1 MAAPTFYPDLPP
13 PGSNNTPQ
21 AQSIPPLQGPTTI
34 TYPSPPAPYAAHFG
48 LGRHRRLLH
57 NTERNRSNS
66 NSAATFNP
74 QAAEFVPNMP
84 TKRKASSSATPGNKS
99 SAPSAGSGSGPSR
112 MSSDPII
119 KASDLVTKTSDTPA
133 HTHAHALIGAHS
145 SANHSSEA
153 LQNFLREIQDDD
165 EDEVAQYPHT
175 PAPPPHNNASRLILR
190 RSRTLSETTTRPLR
204 VNKLVNPPSEP
215 KTPRLAIMLVEL
227 PSSTAQTNR
236 VRYLPL
242 CSAASRGYGST
253 NADHLMI
260 LPSHRDRILSF
271 DRRGTS
277 SVTWPAQELPAELF
291 DWITQYLARDDVKA
305 MRLVNHEFE
314 KKVSRSLFHT
324 SVVPF
329 NTELY
334 DMVGEE
340 ARVAE
345 VESKQQQQQVY
356 EGKGK
361 GKATTLPADLA
372 QPPPPKPLAVV
383 KGPLHWKNAARQ
395 HDNDRIYTGHGLRV
409 FQGFGPHIR
418 RFGMSFEVS
427 EAQLLQLP
435 VKKELDHVEAYF
447 GEYDWPP
454 PHYTR
459 FSGLEGLEHTA
470 DETSR
475 MKDAFGK
482 LEIVQELGL
491 SVESGLGWMSGPDV
505 SVHARVFERGSPV
518 FEMGRGMLDQEMR
531 DAEYVWEGL
540 MASQRSFEP
549 SADGKE
555 ISVGFRELDV
565 AADELEGLRGT
576 VFGETERWA
585 GVEGGRVLPDH
596 VVLGGGDVRARLGV
610 LYTSSSQADVPC
622 LLESERVVVP
632 DHLSKEQKEW
642 LLETEWAQ
650 RAFVESYMLAIVD
663 NPKVFGSVT
672 SLNIAKFS
680 SGLLP
685 IIARREFWAA
695 LPGLRDL
702 TVWVSP
708 DWRTVA
714 KDKAGIPETTHKNPS
729 AAVTL
734 FYGVLRLRLSQLETL
749 KKLNIGWCEGG
760 EHAQGMFARNMSV
773 FPAPITQLEKSL
785 AIDGGNAVLLFKHIS
800 ELTLHNCWM
809 TPVVLECFVKKHAD
823 FKLQKLTLSSV
834 SLTAHPRFTMPV
846 QQPPNIIN
854 QIAPNAGGMQQP
866 AAQQPPPWQIPQGQF
881 AVPQN
886 MAAWPAMNAQQL
898 AQMHQQWQ
906 QLQMQQQIAGAA
918 QFAQGAP
925 ANLPAGFNPFP
936 PAPQIVQVP
945 NTPTTHSQIP
955 ADLREGHREG
965 SWPFILNRMF
975 GGALCGDTPPASS
988 AWDDNPVRP
997 QTYLK
1002 TLVLESCG
1010 YIRIH
1015 SSQFDQSV
1023 IDTGMHSYTPWFRVR
1038 HATLRPLMMEN
1049 KERHLGVVVQ
1059 HMPVRELNALQ
1070 VLWRLREGW
1079 EDAVEAEEP
1088 EFDGLLRGGTGR
1100 VSGTIIAED

>member
-13 PGSNNTPQ
+13 PGPNTPQ
-21 AQSIPPLQGPTTI
+21 AQSIPPLQGPTMI
-34 TYPSPPAPYAAHFG
+34 TYPSPPTTTPAPYAAHFG
-48 LGRHRRLLH
+48 LGRHRRLL
-57 NTERNRSNS
+57 NAERSRSNS
-66 NSAATFNP
+66 NSNSASFNP

-84 TKRKASSSATPGNKS
+84 TKRKASSSATPGKS
-99 SAPSAGSGSGPSR
+99 STPSAGSGSGSSR

-119 KASDLVTKTSDTPA
+119 KASDLVTKTGDTHA
-133 HTHAHALIGAHS
+133 HAHAHALIGTHS

-153 LQNFLREIQDDD
+153 LQNFLREIQDEE
-165 EDEVAQYPHT
+165 EDEVAQYLHT
-175 PAPPPHNNASRLILR
+175 PAAPPPNNASRVILR
-190 RSRTLSETTTRPLR
+190 RSRTLSETATRPMR
-204 VNKLVNPPSEP
+204 VNKLINAPTEP

-227 PSSTAQTNR
+227 PAATEQSTR

-242 CSAASRGYGST
+242 CSAASRGYGS
-253 NADHLMI
+253 NSDHLMI
-260 LPSHRDRILSF
+260 LPGHRDRILGL

-277 SVTWPAQELPAELF
+277 NVTWPAQELPAELF

-340 ARVAE
+340 ARVAG
-345 VESKQQQQQVY
+345 QQDVDSNQLQY
-356 EGKGK
+356 TGKGK
-361 GKATTLPADLA
+361 GKAPILPTDLA
-372 QPPPPKPLAVV
+372 PPPPKPLPAPA
-383 KGPLHWKNAARQ
+383 KGPLHWKNAARL
-395 HDNDRIYTGHGLRV
+395 HSKDSEDRIYTGHGLRV

-427 EAQLLQLP
+427 ETQLLQLP
-435 VKKELDHVEAYF
+435 VKKELDHVEAYY

-470 DETSR
+470 DETTR

-505 SVHARVFERGSPV
+505 SVHGRVFKRASRV
-518 FEMGRGMLDQEMR
+518 FGQARDVLDHELR
-531 DAEYVWEGL
+531 DAEGVWEGL

-555 ISVGFRELDV
+555 VSVGFRELDLEPG
-565 AADELEGLRGT
+565 ELEGLRGT

-585 GVEGGRVLPDH
+585 GVEGARVLPDH
-596 VVLGGGDVRARLGV
+596 VSVDGKARLGV

-663 NPKVFGSVT
+663 NPKIFGSVT

-734 FYGVLRLRLSQLETL
+734 FYGVLRQRLSQLETL

-773 FPAPITQLEKSL
+773 LPAPITQLDKSL
-785 AIDGGNAVLLFKHIS
+785 ALDGGNAVLLFKHIS
-800 ELTLHNCWM
+800 ELTLHNCWV
-809 TPVVLECFVKKHAD
+809 TPVVLEGFVKKHAD

-866 AAQQPPPWQIPQGQF
+866 AAQQPPPWQVPQGQL

-898 AQMHQQWQ
+898 AHMHQQWQ

-918 QFAQGAP
+918 QFAHGAP
-925 ANLPAGFNPFP
+925 ANLPAGFNPFLVA
-936 PAPQIVQVP
+936 PAPPIAQAP
-945 NTPTTHSQIP
+945 GTHSQIP

-997 QTYLK
+997 TTYIK

-1059 HMPVRELNALQ
+1059 HMPMRELNALQ
-1070 VLWRLREGW
+1070 VLWQLREGW
-1079 EDAVEAEEP
+1079 QDAVKAEEP

-1100 VSGTIIAED
+1100 VSGTITAED